1 MADDRTAVGATRPQ
15 LTNRLRGLPD
25 FVPQNQCMSEPG
37 PYGYQQQY
45 PQQNWQQPQPTNV
58 LAVLAL
64 VFAFLF
70 APLGIVFGHIARSQ
84 IKRTGEQGDGLALA
98 GLILGYIF
106 TAIGILF
113 FIAWIAFWGL
123 FATAVTE
130 AADDARSNT
139 YSYTTAQSYAAT
151 TAPRTTTVPQT
162 TTAPRVTTTVSGP
175 LPTVTGTDRQG
186 FISNGP
192 RCNASNPAVAV
203 AITTG
208 SRVVVCETGVG
219 RYYYKG
225 ERLSDGA
232 TIEIDDPIRTRE
244 GFAARNDDV
253 TYQLSPSGLLVLDGG
268 SELGSEPAVEVWL
281 N

>member
-1 MADDRTAVGATRPQ
+1 
-15 LTNRLRGLPD
+15 
-25 FVPQNQCMSEPG
+25 MSEPDL
-37 PYGYQQQY
+37 YGYQQY
-45 PQQNWQQPQPTNV
+45 PQQNWQQPRPTNV

-151 TAPRTTTVPQT
+151 TAPRTTTAPKT
-162 TTAPRVTTTVSGP
+162 TTAPQATSAPRITTTASGP

-208 SRVVVCETGVG
+208 SRIVVCETGVG

-253 TYQLSPSGLLVLDGG
+253 TYQLSPSGLLILDGG

>member
-1 MADDRTAVGATRPQ
+1 
-15 LTNRLRGLPD
+15 
-25 FVPQNQCMSEPG
+25 MSEPG

-45 PQQNWQQPQPTNV
+45 PQQNWQQPRPTNV

-123 FATAVTE
+123 FATAVSE
-130 AADDARSNT
+130 AADDVRSNT
-139 YSYTTAQSYAAT
+139 YSYTTPQSYAAT
-151 TAPRTTTVPQT
+151 PAPRITTTTRAPQT
-162 TTAPRVTTTVSGP
+162 TTAPRVTTTASGP

-186 FISNGP
+186 FVSNGP

-203 AITTG
+203 AITTA
-208 SRVVVCETGVG
+208 SRIVVCETGVG

-232 TIEIDDPIRTRE
+232 AIEIDDPIRTRE
-244 GFAARNDDV
+244 GFAARNGDV
-253 TYQLSPSGLLVLDGG
+253 TYQLSPSGLVILDGG
-268 SELGSEPAVEVWL
+268 SELGSEPALEVWL

>member
-1 MADDRTAVGATRPQ
+1 
-15 LTNRLRGLPD
+15 
-25 FVPQNQCMSEPG
+25 MSAPG

-208 SRVVVCETGVG
+208 SRIVVCETGVG

-253 TYQLSPSGLLVLDGG
+253 TYQLSPSGLLILDGG
-268 SELGSEPAVEVWL
+268 NELGSEPAVEVWL

>member
-1 MADDRTAVGATRPQ
+1 
-15 LTNRLRGLPD
+15 
-25 FVPQNQCMSEPG
+25 MSEPG

-45 PQQNWQQPQPTNV
+45 PQQNWQQPRPTNV

-64 VFAFLF
+64 VFAILF

-98 GLILGYIF
+98 GLIVGYIF
-106 TAIGILF
+106 TTLGIIFSILWVVIFAAI
-113 FIAWIAFWGL
+113 
-123 FATAVTE
+123 VN
-130 AADDARSNT
+130 DANSNT
-139 YSYTTAQSYAAT
+139 YSYTAPQSYAAT
-151 TAPRTTTVPQT
+151 PAPRTTTQPRTTTTPPRTT
-162 TTAPRVTTTVSGP
+162 TTASGP

-186 FISNGP
+186 FTFDGP
-192 RCNASNPAVAV
+192 RCNASDPAVAV

-232 TIEIDDPIRTRE
+232 AIELDDPIRMRD
-244 GFAARNDDV
+244 GFAAQNDDV
-253 TYQLSPSGLLVLDGG
+253 TYQLGSSGLTITRSGT
-268 SELGSEPAVEVWL
+268 ELGYEPAVDIWL

>member
-1 MADDRTAVGATRPQ
+1 
-15 LTNRLRGLPD
+15 
-25 FVPQNQCMSEPG
+25 MSEQG
-37 PYGYQQQY
+37 GYGYPQQQY
-45 PQQNWQQPQPTNV
+45 PQNWQPRPMNT
-58 LAVLAL
+58 LAILAM

-106 TAIGILF
+106 TGLGILF
-113 FIAWIAFWGL
+113 FILWIAI
-123 FATAVTE
+123 FAAVV
-130 AADDARSNT
+130 DDANSNNNRPSSRALS
-139 YSYTTAQSYAAT
+139 YSAT
-151 TAPRTTTVPQT
+151 TPQAPRATTTPPRATTTVPRAT
-162 TTAPRVTTTVSGP
+162 TTAPRATTASGP
-175 LPTVTGTDRQG
+175 LPTVTGSDRQG

-192 RCNASNPAVAV
+192 SCNANNPAVAV

-208 SRVVVCETGVG
+208 SRIVVCETGVG

-232 TIEIDDPIRTRE
+232 VIELDDPIRTRE
-244 GFAARNDDV
+244 GFAVRNGDV
-253 TYQLSPSGLLVLDGG
+253 TYQLSPNGLVILDGG
-268 SELGSEPAVEVWL
+268 SELGSESAVEVWL